1 MWSFLGLFALAIQ
14 SDAVKFGQP
23 VPVVDPSVQPLAAVP
38 APAPVVHPS
47 MASDALTQSIPAPA
61 PTTSM
66 MISLNPDVLAAQASA
81 EEAMAIREEVDSA
94 VKHAEEEGFAEIK
107 EAAHDAEE
115 KWVAEAHMVAAQG
128 EKLAEEARQQEIE
141 NVHHIV
147 EEKMHHQEEVTQH
160 MAQDIEAASDRNLGE
175 IVDASTEYAK
185 SATLNA
191 NAGAAAHD
199 LNSLYESQ
207 AKVEETRH
215 AALAYSQDALAAA
228 EKLDHIASDAAAL
241 ANSTQ
246 QTSPEA
252 NAAAVLHDVSVGLDQ
267 ARHANALAQLS
278 VAATEE
284 AVQKVNSTL
293 QMAQLAQEEALH
305 YYNLAVAQAANV
317 TGMEQREKRLYEARA
332 HRHAAK
338 AHPHTHQKPGNQQAA
353 KR

>member
-14 SDAVKFGQP
+14 SDAVKLGQP
-23 VPVVDPSVQPLAAVP
+23 VPVVDPSVQPLAVAP
-38 APAPVVHPS
+38 APAPALPI
-47 MASDALTQSIPAPA
+47 ASDASTP

-66 MISLNPDVLAAQASA
+66 MISVNPDVLAAQASA

-107 EAAHDAEE
+107 EAAKDAEE

-128 EKLAEEARQQEIE
+128 EKLAKEATQKEIE

-147 EEKMHHQEEVTQH
+147 EEKKHHQEEVTQH
-160 MAQDIEAASDRNLGE
+160 MAQDIEAASEKNLGE
-175 IVDASTEYAK
+175 IVNASTEYAK

-191 NAGAAAHD
+191 NAEASVHD
-199 LNSLYESQ
+199 LSTLFEAQ
-207 AKVEETRH
+207 AHVEETRH
-215 AALAYSQDALAAA
+215 EALAYSQDALAAA

-241 ANSTQ
+241 MNSSQ
-246 QTSPEA
+246 QTSPDA

-284 AVQKVNSTL
+284 AVKRVNSSL
-293 QMAQLAQEEALH
+293 QMARLSKEEAKH
-305 YYNLAVAQAANV
+305 YYDLAVEQETRVAA
-317 TGMEQREKRLYEARA
+317 MEVREKRVVEAFA
-332 HRHAAK
+332 HRRHHK
-338 AHPHTHQKPGNQQAA
+338 GHNSN
-353 KR
+353 R